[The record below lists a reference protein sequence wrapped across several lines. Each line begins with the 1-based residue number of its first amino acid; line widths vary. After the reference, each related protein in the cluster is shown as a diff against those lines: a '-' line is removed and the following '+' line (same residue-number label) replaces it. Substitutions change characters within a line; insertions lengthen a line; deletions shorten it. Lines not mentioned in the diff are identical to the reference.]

1 MAFLLFLSYFFP
13 RIQKVVCRQVFGPRL
28 VGILSPFQA
37 DFDLSLLVSL
47 ISNYGVFLTVPP
59 VLYFLV
65 IHVPFSSRNLIGRNK
80 AMYEK

>member
-37 DFDLSLLVSL
+37 DFDLSLLVYL
-47 ISNYGVFLTVPP
+47 ISNYGVFPP
-59 VLYFLV
+59 DLYFLV